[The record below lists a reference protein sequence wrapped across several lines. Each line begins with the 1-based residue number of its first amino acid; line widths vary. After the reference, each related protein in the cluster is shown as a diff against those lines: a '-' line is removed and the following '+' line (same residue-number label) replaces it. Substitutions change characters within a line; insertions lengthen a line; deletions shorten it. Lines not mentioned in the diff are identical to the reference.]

1 MLIPTLV
8 ASFFVLTETS
18 SMPFPTDKILCILY
32 SSGGTADVGRHAVK
46 AALDATSLSM
56 IRVLTKD
63 PKTLLEDTNWKCG
76 CDPHEFTE
84 AELKRL
90 DIMAV
95 DVTKDD
101 LQPHLDNVGGAI
113 SALGNLQPFSVI
125 GSQPKVPRIS

>member
-56 IRVLTKD
+56 ICVLTQGPKD
-63 PKTLLEDTNWKCG
+63 VVGRYQLEVWLCST
-76 CDPHEFTE
+76 
-84 AELKRL
+84 
-90 DIMAV
+90 
-95 DVTKDD
+95 
-101 LQPHLDNVGGAI
+101 
-113 SALGNLQPFSVI
+113 
-125 GSQPKVPRIS
+125 RIYGRYHDST